1 MNLSGPIR
9 KIRYAGAGL
18 LLLAAAGGLMT
29 ARGGEP
35 VLEVRRELEA
45 HAVPEAPAG
54 RIAAC
59 VNQAEREGLP
69 CEALAC
75 RVCEGLAKRVP
86 PEALQAAVEAR
97 AARLREAHKLLG
109 DAGCPACPRRHGKGT
124 RCLCCLL
131 AQALESGVPPQ
142 VFSELLAQPDAA
154 LLTRLPALVEAGEML
169 HLAGLGAPEIQAFLH
184 EGRAGNWNRRETLD
198 RARER
203 VRRARDAAA
212 PPRGQPTP

>member
-1 MNLSGPIR
+1 VRLSSKIR

-18 LLLAAAGGLMT
+18 LLLAVAGGPVT
-29 ARGGEP
+29 ARGDGP
-35 VLEVRRELEA
+35 VQQVRRELEA

-59 VNQAEREGLP
+59 VGQAEREGLP

-75 RVCEGLAKRVP
+75 RVCEGLAKRVS

-97 AARLREAHKLLG
+97 AARLREAHRLLG
-109 DAGCPACPRRHGKGT
+109 GAGCPACPRHGEGT
-124 RCLCCLL
+124 RSLCCLL

-142 VFSELLAQPDAA
+142 VFSEILAKPDDAS
-154 LLTRLPALVEAGEML
+154 TVRLPALVEAGEML
-169 HLAGLGAPEIQAFLH
+169 HLAGLGAPEIQAFLR

-203 VRRARDAAA
+203 VRRARAAA
-212 PPRGQPTP
+212 SPPRGQPPP